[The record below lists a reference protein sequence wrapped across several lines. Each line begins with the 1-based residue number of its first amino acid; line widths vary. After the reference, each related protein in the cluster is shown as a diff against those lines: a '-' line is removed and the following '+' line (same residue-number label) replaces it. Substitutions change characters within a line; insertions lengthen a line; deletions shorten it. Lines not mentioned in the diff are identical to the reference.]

1 MKKNRFTKN
10 NKSQKTV
17 DLNTQEVVLQEKK
30 YEKFYN
36 LVKKR
41 IASY

>member
-10 NKSQKTV
+10 KKNQKPTNIHL
-17 DLNTQEVVLQEKK
+17 DEDVLQEKK

-41 IASY
+41 IAS

>member
-1 MKKNRFTKN
+1 MKKLHFNKNRKEL
-10 NKSQKTV
+10 SSSILDQKE
-17 DLNTQEVVLQEKK
+17 EVKQSKQ

-41 IASY
+41 LHTL

>member
-1 MKKNRFTKN
+1 MKKNRFTR
-10 NKSQKTV
+10 NKK
-17 DLNTQEVVLQEKK
+17 QEKSTNIHQREDVLQEKK

-41 IASY
+41 IAS

>member
-1 MKKNRFTKN
+1 MKKNRFTNN
-10 NKSQKTV
+10 NKSQKSV
-17 DLNTQEVVLQEKK
+17 DLNTQEVILQEKK

-41 IASY
+41 LHTL